1 MREKRRIKYFNHPL
15 YILSLLA
22 IFVASCSK
30 TPIRETPVES
40 PTDTTITSVDDY
52 SKGIFVIN
60 EGNYNWGNAS
70 VSYIDNA
77 TNTVIQDVYKKVN
90 QRGLGDVA
98 QSMILFKDYGLI
110 VVNNSNRIEVVTL
123 KDFKSYTSISGF
135 YSPRYLE
142 LVDSTKA
149 YVTSLK
155 KNIAVIDLTTFTITK
170 EIPIPN
176 WTEVLAKFDHY
187 MFVTSVGNFSQ
198 TNDKR
203 KAQIFIIDTKTDL
216 IIDSITTGKEPLGIV
231 IDKKQKI
238 WVLCTGGYDFY
249 ESPSLIRIDPL
260 LRIVEKTFTFPND
273 GNLPKKLCIN
283 PTGDTIYYIKT
294 GVYQMAVTSDDI
306 PSQPYIP
313 SNGRV
318 FYGLSIHP
326 TNGSIFV
333 SDVLDYVQNG
343 TIYQYNSSKKT
354 LLNTYKVGR
363 IPASFCFTN
372 Q

>member
-1 MREKRRIKYFNHPL
+1 MKEKRIIIFKIQPL
-15 YILSLLA
+15 LIISLLA
-22 IFVASCSK
+22 IFLASCSK
-30 TPIRETPVES
+30 TPIRETPVD
-40 PTDTTITSVDDY
+40 PPPDTTVTPVTY
-52 SKGIFVIN
+52 ENGIFVIN
-60 EGNYNWGNAS
+60 EGNFNWGNAS
-70 VSYIDNA
+70 VSYIDNSS
-77 TNTVIQDVYKKVN
+77 NTVFQDIFKKVN

-98 QSMILFKDYGLI
+98 QSMTLFKDYGLI

-123 KDFKSYTSISGF
+123 KDFKSYTYISGF

-155 KNIAVIDLTTFTITK
+155 KNIAVIDLSTFTIKK
-170 EIPIPN
+170 EIPTPT
-176 WTEVLAKFDHY
+176 WTEVLARFDHY
-187 MFVTSVGNFSQ
+187 MFVTSVGDFSAS
-198 TNDKR
+198 NEKR
-203 KAQIFIIDTKTDL
+203 KAQLFIIDTQNDV
-216 IIDSITTGKEPLGIV
+216 IVDSIMTGKEPMGIV

-249 ESPSLIRIDPL
+249 EAPSLIRIDPI
-260 LRIVEKTFTFPND
+260 LRIVEKKFNFPND

-283 PTGDTIYYIKT
+283 STRDTIYFIKD
-294 GVYQMAVTSDDI
+294 GVFQMPVTASDI
-306 PSQPYIP
+306 PTQPIIT

-333 SDVLDYVQNG
+333 SDVLDYVQDG
-343 TIYQYNSSKKT
+343 TIYQYGSSMGT

-363 IPASFCFTN
+363 IPSSFCFTN
-372 Q
+372 